1 MLSGNGGLLRWLL
14 LTPLFPTQGAG
25 RGAMG
30 HPVAPLP
37 LLLLLLHPVT
47 PTTPAAP
54 CFPALPTASAELDL
68 ANSSRQCAEL
78 DWGPF
83 QQKSRLWLS
92 HNGIGALSPSSR
104 IGPELLEL
112 DLSHNRLQELP
123 PAFLSR
129 ARHLRHLQ
137 LQHNQLRQLPAGFF
151 ANATALQILRL
162 EGNPLPAVPPTAF
175 QASLQ
180 LLAVPCRCDV
190 VGTILAPCT
199 CSGCAAPQCHCL
211 TAHHNFVNVTDFHH
225 QQCRHNVG
233 LVAGLAGA
241 AAGVAVL
248 VLGTAAV
255 CYWRRKAATGA
266 ASVGWGKWEPAGA
279 HGQPRYI
286 SRAMETGTTDATAAL
301 DYENVF
307 VNPCTVPAA
316 APGWMP
322 GWQEEQHSP
331 QVLEDDDYFLESE
344 ASPRD
349 QPIYANT
356 QSASEDIYIVPDK

>member
-1 MLSGNGGLLRWLL
+1 M
-14 LTPLFPTQGAG
+14 GAPCG
-25 RGAMG
+25 
-30 HPVAPLP
+30 PPIP
-37 LLLLLLHPVT
+37 LLLLLLQHPVT
-47 PTTPAAP
+47 PHDPRSPLLPRAAHGLGRAG
-54 CFPALPTASAELDL
+54 FWPTAAGSAPSWTG
-68 ANSSRQCAEL
+68 A
-78 DWGPF
+78 PF

-92 HNGIGALSPSSR
+92 HNGIGALEPLIPASGRSCWSWTCP
-104 IGPELLEL
+104 
-112 DLSHNRLQELP
+112 HNRLQELP
-123 PAFLSR
+123 PA
-129 ARHLRHLQ
+129 
-137 LQHNQLRQLPAGFF
+137 LPQPSVAPAAPPAAAQPAAGNCPPGFF

-162 EGNPLPAVPPTAF
+162 EGNPPAPPCPPTAF

-211 TAHHNFVNVTDFHH
+211 TAHHNFVNVTDFHR